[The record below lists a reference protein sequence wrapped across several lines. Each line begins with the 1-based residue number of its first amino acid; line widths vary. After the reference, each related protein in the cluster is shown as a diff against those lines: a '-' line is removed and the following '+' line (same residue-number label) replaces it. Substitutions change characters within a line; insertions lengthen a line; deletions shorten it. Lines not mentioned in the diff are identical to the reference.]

1 MTRLHCSFA
10 LVLLPLAGTLALGPP
25 GVAAEEA
32 LRTLE
37 TRPGVTQP
45 FLLVKPDA
53 APVASV
59 LLFTG
64 GDGVVGRTR
73 GNFLVRNRQRFAEHG
88 FLVAVV
94 DVPSDHKTG
103 YGWFW
108 ASKEHARDV
117 AGVIAALRREAPV
130 PVWVVG
136 TSMGTISA
144 ANAAARLQAGG
155 PDGLVLTSSV
165 TRRSAGARITVRDV
179 DLDEIRVPTLVVHHE
194 SDGCAVTPFVDASV
208 LPRLLKRAPKKELLA
223 VQGGAPAGD
232 PCEAFSAHGF
242 MGIEDQVVKAIADW
256 IKATR

>member
-1 MTRLHCSFA
+1 MTNSFVFA
-10 LVLLPLAGTLALGPP
+10 IVLLSLAGPLALGSPC
-25 GVAAEEA
+25 AAAGEA

-45 FLLVKPDA
+45 FLLVRPDA

-59 LLFTG
+59 VLFTG
-64 GDGVVGRTR
+64 SEGVAGLAG
-73 GNFLVRNRQRFAEHG
+73 GNFLVRNRQRFAEQG

-103 YGWFW
+103 YGWFRT
-108 ASKEHARDV
+108 SKEHAQDI

-136 TSMGTISA
+136 TSMGTVSA
-144 ANAAARLQAGG
+144 ANAAARLKDGG
-155 PDGLVLTSSV
+155 PDGVVLTSSV
-165 TRRSAGARITVRDV
+165 TRRSAVARITVRDV

-194 SDGCAVTPFVDASV
+194 SDRCVVTPFVDASM
-208 LPRLLKRAPKKELLA
+208 LARLLTRAPKKEFMA
-223 VQGGAPAGD
+223 FQGGAPAGD

-242 MGIEDQVVKAIADW
+242 MGIDAEVVTAIADW